1 MTSTSTPDSE
11 SRDAEVET
19 DSQNGSEPAFSL
31 LRTPSTKQKS
41 SAPRRSL
48 FILEIPQSQSSATLD
63 AAETKTTDTI
73 DMSDFISIPLPPPP
87 PAPSLLPLKTRT
99 GRKLGAPTAVDSKT
113 KVAVDTPLLADD
125 EASPGEH
132 CEERKDDENE
142 VVKGKKAM
150 IMRGSGAD
158 EKESDVED

>member
-1 MTSTSTPDSE
+1 MSTPDLE
-11 SRDAEVET
+11 ARDAEVEADT
-19 DSQNGSEPAFSL
+19 QNGVFCK
-31 LRTPSTKQKS
+31 TSTKQKS
-41 SAPRRSL
+41 SAPRSL
-48 FILEIPQSQSSATLD
+48 FILERPQSQSSAILN
-63 AAETKTTDTI
+63 AAPETKTTNTI
-73 DMSDFISIPLPPPP
+73 DTSDFISIPLPPPP
-87 PAPSLLPLKTRT
+87 PAPLLSPLKTRT